1 MVLLLSLSLSM
12 LPLQY
17 FVSSD
22 VGGGKQQWYGF
33 HKEPADGS
41 DPPGKTRK
49 SRLLEIFGHWCSDVT
64 DLIKATPEADI
75 LRRDI
80 NDRWGRDTQ
89 PQRPAAFALYVH

>member
-1 MVLLLSLSLSM
+1 LLTSPHHLLCL
-12 LPLQY
+12 LVYLLQY

-41 DPPGKTRK
+41 DPPGKSRK
-49 SRLLEIFGHWCSDVT
+49 ARLLEIFGHWCSDVT

-80 NDRWGRDTQ
+80 NDRCVRRT
-89 PQRPAAFALYVH
+89 RYVTLL

>member
-1 MVLLLSLSLSM
+1 
-12 LPLQY
+12 
-17 FVSSD
+17 VSSD

-49 SRLLEIFGHWCSDVT
+49 ARLLEIFGHWCSDVT

-80 NDRWGRDTQ
+80 SDRCVRHKL
-89 PQRPAAFALYVH
+89 AS